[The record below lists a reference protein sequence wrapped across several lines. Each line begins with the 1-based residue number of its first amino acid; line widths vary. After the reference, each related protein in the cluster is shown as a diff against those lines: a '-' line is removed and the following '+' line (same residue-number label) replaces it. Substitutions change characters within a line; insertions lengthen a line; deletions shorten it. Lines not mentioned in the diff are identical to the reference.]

1 MLQSSN
7 NIKEYKNSSYQII
20 KEAALSM
27 GDYLDRNNTLSMALR
42 ELLSELDYNLDMH
55 EAETR
60 GETRGKAEGKAENT
74 RDLVLFNYK
83 KGKSIEEIAEFLNID
98 VEAVNGILTANN

>member
-7 NIKEYKNSSYQII
+7 NIKEYKTFVSNYKGGSI
-20 KEAALSM
+20 SM
-27 GDYLDRNNTLSMALR
+27 DDYSDRNNTLSMALR

-60 GETRGKAEGKAENT
+60 GETRGKAEGKTENT
-74 RDLVLFNYK
+74 RELVLFNYK

-98 VEAVNGILTANN
+98 VEAVNGILAVNN

>member
-55 EAETR
+55 EAEA
-60 GETRGKAEGKAENT
+60 RGKAEGKTENT
-74 RDLVLFNYK
+74 RELVLLNYK

-98 VEAVNGILTANN
+98 VESVTGILEDNN

>member
-42 ELLSELDYNLDMH
+42 ELLSELDYNTDMH

-60 GETRGKAEGKAENT
+60 GETRGETKKT
-74 RDLVLFNYK
+74 RELVMKISK
-83 KGKSIEEIAEFLNID
+83 KGKSAEEIADLFDLDINY
-98 VEAVNGILTANN
+98 VQKILAANN

>member
-1 MLQSSN
+1 
-7 NIKEYKNSSYQII
+7 
-20 KEAALSM
+20 M

-55 EAETR
+55 EAEAK
-60 GETRGKAEGKAENT
+60 GETKKT
-74 RDLVLFNYK
+74 RELVLLNYK